1 MSRVFALFLYAIACC
16 FAMTGAPNA
25 HAQAPTIVATGASSN
40 GRLDIVVPA
49 SGLPLVV
56 YQDGPQVK
64 AMQCANAA
72 CIGAPSSTAVIAN
85 LSTSRIRAA
94 LAADGLPIIGL
105 SVSFSGLRAV
115 KCSNANC
122 TLAVTTVVDPGNLGN
137 SDHAL
142 IVPPDGNPV
151 FAIFD
156 ANNGDLKVARCA
168 NAGCTGGA
176 SVVVADA
183 AGFVG
188 RAPAIAL
195 IGGLPQIAYNADSLN
210 VKLLS
215 CGNMDCTVGNSFIA
229 LNAENAAAI
238 SMIEGR
244 DGAALIAYNADTT
257 TQDLLRLIRC
267 VGVSCATSSVSTIDK
282 HASGQG
288 VGAGVQ
294 MRSGADGL
302 PVMSYFDLTLGAI
315 KVARC
320 ARSDC
325 ASTTLTTVHAP
336 AHAPISVGGT
346 TAMTIN
352 GNGVPVVAYA
362 LSGTTPNLIVNSCN
376 TRSCL

>member
-1 MSRVFALFLYAIACC
+1 MSRFLALCLYAIAGLI
-16 FAMTGAPNA
+16 ATTGASA
-25 HAQAPTIVATGASSN
+25 LYAQAPTIVAPGPGSN
-40 GRLDIVVPA
+40 GRHDIVVPA

-56 YQDGPQVK
+56 YQDLAQVK
-64 AMQCANAA
+64 CANAA
-72 CIGAPSSTAVIAN
+72 CTGVPLSTAVIA
-85 LSTSRIRAA
+85 SVTTSRIRVA

-105 SVSFSGLRAV
+105 SVTFSGLRAV
-115 KCSNANC
+115 KCSNASC
-122 TLAVTTVVDPGNLGN
+122 TLATTTVVDPSNLGF

-142 IVPPDGNPV
+142 IVPVDGNPM

-168 NAGCTGGA
+168 NADCTGSA

-188 RAPAIAL
+188 RAPAIAI
-195 IGGLPQIAYNADSLN
+195 IGGLPHIAYNADSLS
-210 VKLLS
+210 VKLLR
-215 CGNMDCTVGNSFIA
+215 CGNMDCTVGNSFVA
-229 LNAENAAAI
+229 LNAENATAM
-238 SMIEGR
+238 SMIEGH

-267 VGVSCATSSVSTIDK
+267 VGTSCATFSVSTIDK
-282 HASGQG
+282 HATGQG

-294 MRSGADGL
+294 MRTGADGL
-302 PVMSYFDLTLGAI
+302 PVMSYFDMTLGAI

-336 AHAPISVGGT
+336 ANAPITVGGT
-346 TAMTIN
+346 TALAIN
-352 GNGVPVVAYA
+352 GNGVPVIVYS
-362 LSGTTPNLIVNSCN
+362 LSGSVPNVFINSCN

>member
-1 MSRVFALFLYAIACC
+1 MSRFIALCLYAVAW
-16 FAMTGAPNA
+16 AVATTGASAVN
-25 HAQAPTIVATGASSN
+25 AQAPTIVAPGPGSN
-40 GRLDIVVPA
+40 GRHDIVVPA
-49 SGLPLVV
+49 SGMPFVV

-72 CIGAPSSTAVIAN
+72 CTGAPASIAVIAN
-85 LSTSRIRAA
+85 LTTSRIRVA

-115 KCSNANC
+115 KCSNAAC
-122 TLAVTTVVDPGNLGN
+122 TLATTTVVDPSNLGF

-142 IVPPDGNPV
+142 IVPADGNPL

-168 NAGCTGGA
+168 NAGCTGSA

-183 AGFVG
+183 AGNVG
-188 RAPAIAL
+188 RAPAIA
-195 IGGLPQIAYNADSLN
+195 IVGGLPQIAYNADSLN

-215 CGNMDCTVGNSFIA
+215 CGNMDCSIGNSFVA

-267 VGVSCATSSVSTIDK
+267 NGTGCTTFSVSTLDK
-282 HASGQG
+282 HATGLG

-294 MRSGADGL
+294 MRTGADGL
-302 PVMSYFDLTLGAI
+302 PVMSYFDMTLGAI

-320 ARSDC
+320 TRSDC

-336 AHAPISVGGT
+336 LNAPVTVGAT
-346 TAMTIN
+346 TAIAIN
-352 GNGVPVVAYA
+352 GNGVPVIVYT
-362 LSGTTPNLIVNSCN
+362 LSGAAPNLFVNSCN